1 MGDMEQENKKKEYEK
16 PKLRTIE
23 LAAEEVLAAGCKLV
37 SGGFA
42 PMAVPCMAN
51 GCSGIGS

>member
-1 MGDMEQENKKKEYEK
+1 MEEGSKKKAYEK